1 MGREAGRLE
10 VAMTTEPHATEGH
23 PQIDLSR
30 QFLLA
35 MPGRVAG
42 ELANTVIYVCEHTE
56 HGALGLVVNRPTD
69 LTVGD
74 LLQRIDLKLSL
85 EIGPV
90 QESPVFFGGPV
101 QTDRGFVLHVP
112 QRAYSS
118 SIALGEDVAL
128 TTSRDV
134 LQDVADGHGPEH
146 ILVTLG
152 YAGWGAGQLE
162 DELARNA
169 WLNVLATREILF
181 DTPAEG
187 RYDAALAQL
196 GIRSSMLTGDVGH
209 A

>member
-1 MGREAGRLE
+1 
-10 VAMTTEPHATEGH
+10 MTTVPHPSDTGSR
-23 PQIDLSR
+23 IDLSR

-35 MPGRVAG
+35 MPGMVSG

-56 HGALGLVVNRPTD
+56 HGALGLVINRPTD
-69 LTVGD
+69 LTIGD
-74 LLQRIDLKLSL
+74 LLQRIDLPLSL

-112 QRAYSS
+112 SGEYSS
-118 SIALGEDVAL
+118 SIELGDDVAL

-134 LQDVADGHGPEH
+134 LQDVAAGHGPTRL
-146 ILVTLG
+146 LVTLG

-169 WLNVLATREILF
+169 WLNVLSSEDILF
-181 DTPAEG
+181 DTPAED

-196 GIRSSMLTGDVGH
+196 GIRASMLASDAGH

>member
-1 MGREAGRLE
+1 
-10 VAMTTEPHATEGH
+10 MTTEPHDSANGTR
-23 PQIDLSR
+23 IDLSR

-35 MPGRVAG
+35 MPGMVAG

-69 LTVGD
+69 LTIGD
-74 LLQRIDLKLSL
+74 LLQRIDLPLSL

-90 QESPVFFGGPV
+90 REAPVFFGGPV

-112 QRAYSS
+112 RGQYSS
-118 SIALGEDVAL
+118 SIPLGEDVAL

-134 LQDVADGHGPEH
+134 LQDVAAGHGPARL
-146 ILVTLG
+146 LVTLG

-162 DELARNA
+162 DEISRNA
-169 WLNVLATREILF
+169 WLNVGASHEVLF
-181 DTPAEG
+181 ETPADQ

-196 GIRSSMLTGDVGH
+196 GIHSSMLTGDAGH

>member
-1 MGREAGRLE
+1 
-10 VAMTTEPHATEGH
+10 MTKESH
-23 PQIDLSR
+23 PSGDHPSMDLSR

-35 MPGRVAG
+35 MPGRVSG

-56 HGALGLVVNRPTD
+56 HGALGLVINRPTD

-90 QESPVFFGGPV
+90 RKAPVFFGGPV

-112 QRAYSS
+112 RRRYSS
-118 SIALGEDVAL
+118 SIALGDDVAL

-146 ILVTLG
+146 MLVTLG

-169 WLNVLATREILF
+169 WLNVLSSNQILF
-181 DTPAEG
+181 DLPPDE

-196 GIRSSMLTGDVGH
+196 GIRASMLTGDAGH

>member
-1 MGREAGRLE
+1 MKTDTTTPKSGR
-10 VAMTTEPHATEGH
+10 M
-23 PQIDLSR
+23 DLSR

-35 MPGRVAG
+35 MPGRVSG

-56 HGALGLVVNRPTD
+56 QGALGLVVNRPTT
-69 LTVGD
+69 LTIGD
-74 LLQRIDLKLSL
+74 LLARLDLPLSL

-90 QESPVFFGGPV
+90 GDAPVFFGGPV
-101 QTDRGFVLHVP
+101 QTDRGFVLHMP
-112 QRAYSS
+112 RGQYSS
-118 SIALGEDVAL
+118 SIVLGEDVAL

-134 LQDVADGHGPEH
+134 LQDVAAGHGPARL
-146 ILVTLG
+146 LVTLG

-169 WLNVLATREILF
+169 WLNVLSSNDILF
-181 DTPAEG
+181 DTPAED

-196 GIRSSMLTGDVGH
+196 GIRASMLASDAGH

>member
-1 MGREAGRLE
+1 MASSTQTPETSPR
-10 VAMTTEPHATEGH
+10 
-23 PQIDLSR
+23 IDLSR

-35 MPGRVAG
+35 MPGRVSG

-56 HGALGLVVNRPTD
+56 HGALGLVINRPTD
-69 LTVGD
+69 LTISD
-74 LLQRIDLKLSL
+74 LLQRIDLNLSL

-90 QESPVFFGGPV
+90 GDAPVFFGGPV

-112 QRAYSS
+112 QGTYSS

-134 LQDVADGHGPEH
+134 LQDVAAGHGPMR

-152 YAGWGAGQLE
+152 YAGWGSGQLE
-162 DELARNA
+162 DEFASNA
-169 WLNVLATREILF
+169 WLNVLASNEILF
-181 DTPAEG
+181 DMPAEE

-196 GIRSSMLTGDVGH
+196 GIRSSMLASDAGH